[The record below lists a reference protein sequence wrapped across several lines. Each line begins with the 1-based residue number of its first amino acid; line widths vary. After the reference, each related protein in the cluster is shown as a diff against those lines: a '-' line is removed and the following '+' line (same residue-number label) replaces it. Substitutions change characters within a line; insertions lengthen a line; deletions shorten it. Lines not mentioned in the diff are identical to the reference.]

1 MTVAEQ
7 REAVWQEA
15 LTWQGTPWAHQGR
28 VKRAGV
34 DCCQFP
40 LAVYSGTG
48 LIEAFDTGNYPRDW
62 HIHMREERIVPM
74 VEQFAREIENEAAQ
88 RGDLHVFKIGNVYS
102 HCAIIG
108 EPGRLG
114 IHASIRAQMVT
125 LCDLDRDYD
134 LISSKRRTFTLKGW

>member
-1 MTVAEQ
+1 MKVTEQ

-15 LTWQGTPWAHQGR
+15 LPWQGTPWHHMGR
-28 VKRAGV
+28 VRGAGV
-34 DCCQFP
+34 DCAMLP
-40 LAVYSGTG
+40 VAVYTAAG
-48 LIEAFDTGNYPRDW
+48 LIKPFEIPPYPRDW
-62 HIHMREERIVPM
+62 HIHMREERIIPM
-74 VEQFAREIENEAAQ
+74 VEQFAHEIENEAAQ